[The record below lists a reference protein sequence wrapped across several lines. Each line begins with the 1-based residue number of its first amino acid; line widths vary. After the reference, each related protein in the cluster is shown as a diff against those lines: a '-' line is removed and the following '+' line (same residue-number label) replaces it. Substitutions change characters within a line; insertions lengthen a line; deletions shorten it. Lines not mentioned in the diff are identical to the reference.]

1 MKDGDGEV
9 IYNEKDT
16 LYPVRRALFIRS
28 LCGFNNDKSKD
39 KKMDI
44 DYGLLNALIKTKKYS
59 HGSRS
64 LEKVLGYL
72 NLEGNSKLQRS
83 SLPSVSILNMM
94 VYEDFIDLM
103 DKKNDFDFDAFRIA
117 PEIHKN
123 WMDIGDK
130 DGWKLEYHKVYKYLP
145 SVMKDDNIAA
155 ARRIQKVLDALKP
168 EVSLLIVKKEE
179 ADFYGPFSFK
189 EFCNE
194 KDYLKTMAIEEHKG
208 WQETKEK
215 TGWTFDAKRNDDQKL
230 HNCIIGWDESKGV
243 DEKGNPVIL
252 SDDDKKKDMDA
263 IKHYQD
269 VLDKAGFVIVKE
281 KL

>member
-1 MKDGDGEV
+1 
-9 IYNEKDT
+9 
-16 LYPVRRALFIRS
+16 
-28 LCGFNNDKSKD
+28 
-39 KKMDI
+39 MDI
-44 DYGLLNALIKTKKYS
+44 DYGLLNALIRTRKYA
-59 HGSRS
+59 HGSRT

-72 NLEGNSKLQRS
+72 KLQENSKLQRS

-94 VYEDFIDLM
+94 VTEDFIDLM
-103 DKKNDFDFDAFRIA
+103 DKYRDFDFDAFRIA

-130 DGWKLEYHKVYKYLP
+130 DGWKLEYHKDYKYLP
-145 SVMKDDNIAA
+145 SLMKDDNIAA

-179 ADFYGPFSFK
+179 ADFYTPCSY
-189 EFCNE
+189 NE
-194 KDYLKTMAIEEHKG
+194 ICDNPAMLERMAIEEHIG

-215 TGWTFDAKRNDDQKL
+215 ADWHFAAKRNDDKKL
-230 HNCIIGWDESKGV
+230 HNCIIGWTETKKDE
-243 DEKGNPVIL
+243 EGNPVTL
-252 SDDDKKKDMDA
+252 SDDDKIKDNDA

-269 VLDKAGFVIVKE
+269 VLAKAGFVIVKE